1 MVSKQTKGIIL
12 AGGTGTRL
20 YPVTRAVCKQLLPV
34 YNKPMIYYPLSQLI
48 LAGIKDI
55 LIISAPEYLPSF
67 KKLIGDGSRFG
78 VKITYQE
85 QKKPKGIAEAFILG
99 KSFIGKSNVCLIL
112 GDNIFFGHG
121 LPDVL
126 KKNIASLGGAVIFGY
141 RVDDPQR
148 YGVVEFNKK
157 GEVTSIKEKPRKPKS
172 NYAVCGLYLY
182 DNNVIKVAQ
191 RLKPSVRGELEITD
205 VNSWYLGKKQLRVEL
220 LGRGYAWLDTGTC
233 DSLLD
238 ASSYIATIERRQGL
252 KVGSPEEAAL
262 HMGYISKA
270 KFKTMAREEEEGSYG
285 QYLRKIEEDNG
296 I

>member
-1 MVSKQTKGIIL
+1 MASKQTKGIIL
-12 AGGTGTRL
+12 AGGAGTRL

-55 LIISAPEYLPSF
+55 LIISAPEYLTSF
-67 KKLIGDGSRFG
+67 KKLIGDGVRFG
-78 VKITYQE
+78 VKVTYKE

-126 KKNIASLGGAVIFGY
+126 KKNIASLDGAVIFGY

-157 GEVTSIKEKPRKPKS
+157 GEVISIEEKPRKPKS

-191 RLKPSVRGELEITD
+191 GLKPSTRGELEITD
-205 VNSWYLGKKQLRVEL
+205 VNSRYLRKKQLRVEL

-238 ASSYIATIERRQGL
+238 ASNYIATIERRQGL

-262 HMGYISKA
+262 RVGYISRV
-270 KFKTMAREEEEGSYG
+270 KFKALARKEEKGSYG

>member
-1 MVSKQTKGIIL
+1 M
-12 AGGTGTRL
+12 AGGAGTRL

-55 LIISAPEYLPSF
+55 LIISAPEYLTSF
-67 KKLIGDGSRFG
+67 KKLIGDGVRFG
-78 VKITYQE
+78 VKVTYKE

-126 KKNIASLGGAVIFGY
+126 KKNIASLDGAVIFGY

-157 GEVTSIKEKPRKPKS
+157 GEVISIEEKPRKPKS

-191 RLKPSVRGELEITD
+191 GLKPSTRGELEITD
-205 VNSWYLGKKQLRVEL
+205 VNSRYLRKKQLRVEL

-238 ASSYIATIERRQGL
+238 ASNYIATIERRQGL

-262 HMGYISKA
+262 RVGYISRV
-270 KFKTMAREEEEGSYG
+270 KFKALARKEEKGSYG